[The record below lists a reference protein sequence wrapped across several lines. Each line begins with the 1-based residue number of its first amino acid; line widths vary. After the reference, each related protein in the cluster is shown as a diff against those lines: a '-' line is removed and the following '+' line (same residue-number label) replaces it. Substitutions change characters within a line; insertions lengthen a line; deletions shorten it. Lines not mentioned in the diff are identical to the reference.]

1 MKQLLSVKNLS
12 VNFHL
17 QEQVIAAVKNISFDI
32 DYGQTLAIVGESGS
46 GKSVTALSLMQLVQ
60 KPGNIQADEISFNS
74 RKQNKIINIS
84 SVADKEMDS
93 IRGNEIAMIF
103 QEPMS
108 SLNPVISCG
117 KQVAETLI
125 LHNRIT
131 AKEAK
136 VQTIAL
142 FEKVKLQQADK
153 IYDCYPHQL
162 SGGQKQRVMI
172 AMAISCNPSLLI
184 ADEPTTALDV
194 TTQKS
199 ILQLL
204 KELQK
209 ELGMSMIFISH
220 DLGVVSHIAD
230 NIAVMR
236 NGEMVEINTKENIFN
251 SPQHFYTKALLA
263 CKPPLNIKLKR
274 LPVVDDFLS
283 STNFD
288 INTNAIE
295 KSSAGSL
302 INEITLLQTKNLSV
316 EFNREKGV
324 FRRSVGK
331 FIAVDSVSLQIK
343 KGEVLGIAGES
354 GSGKT
359 SLGRAVLKLTPLA
372 GGKIIFNGKDIT
384 DLEESSFRPLRK
396 KMQIIF
402 QDPYSSLNPKM
413 TVGNAIDEVISFHKI
428 AAGKAGIRNET
439 IRLLKQ
445 VGLDE
450 NYFSRYPYELS
461 GGQRQRICI
470 ARALAVKPEFL
481 VCDECVSALDVSV
494 QATILNLLKQLKEEC
509 NLTMLFI
516 SHDLSVLRFMCD
528 RIAVMKDGK
537 IEEEN
542 TTEKLF
548 DNPQN
553 SYTKQLLDAVLA
565 VNI

>member
-1 MKQLLSVKNLS
+1 MMQLLSVKNLS
-12 VNFHL
+12 VSFDLHK
-17 QEQVIAAVKNISFDI
+17 QVIAAVKNISFDI

-84 SVADKEMDS
+84 AASDKEMDG

-230 NIAVMR
+230 KIAVMR
-236 NGEMVEINTKENIFN
+236 NGEIVETNTKENIFK
-251 SPQHFYTKALLA
+251 SPQHYYTKGLLA
-263 CKPPLNIKLKR
+263 CKPPLNVKLKR

-283 STNFD
+283 STGFD
-288 INTNAIE
+288 IAGNFTEENSANNFLNENTF
-295 KSSAGSL
+295 
-302 INEITLLQTKNLSV
+302 LQTENLSV
-316 EFNREKGV
+316 EFKREEGI

-331 FIAVDSVSLQIK
+331 FKAVDNVSLQIK

-359 SLGRAVLKLTPLA
+359 TLGRAILKLTPLT
-372 GGKIIFNGKDIT
+372 GGKIIFNGTDISS
-384 DLEESSFRPLRK
+384 LEESSFRPLRK

-413 TVGNAIDEVISFHKI
+413 TVGNAIEEVVSFHKI
-428 AAGKAGIRNET
+428 VSGKAETRNET

-450 NYFSRYPYELS
+450 NYCNRYPHELS

-494 QATILNLLKQLKEEC
+494 QATILNVLKELKEEF

-516 SHDLSVLRFMCD
+516 SHDLSVLSFMCD

-542 TTEKLF
+542 TTEELF
-548 DNPQN
+548 NNPQS
-553 SYTKQLLDAVLA
+553 SYTKQLLEAVLA

>member
-1 MKQLLSVKNLS
+1 MAQLLSVRNLS

-17 QEQVIAAVKNISFDI
+17 HELVIAAIKNISFDI

-60 KPGNIQADEISFNS
+60 KPGLVRADEISFNS
-74 RKQNKIINIS
+74 RKLNKIINIS
-84 SVADKEMDS
+84 AASDKEMDG

-117 KQVAETLI
+117 KQVAEALI

-204 KELQK
+204 KDVQK
-209 ELGMSMIFISH
+209 ESGMGMIFISH

-230 NIAVMR
+230 KIAVMR
-236 NGEMVEINTKENIFN
+236 NGEIVETNTKENIFK
-251 SPQHFYTKALLA
+251 SPQHYYTKGLLA
-263 CKPPLNIKLKR
+263 CKPPLNVKLKR

-283 STNFD
+283 STGFD
-288 INTNAIE
+288 IAGNFTEENSANNFLNENTF
-295 KSSAGSL
+295 
-302 INEITLLQTKNLSV
+302 LQTENLSV
-316 EFNREKGV
+316 EFKREKGI
-324 FRRSVGK
+324 FRRSAGK
-331 FIAVDSVSLQIK
+331 FKAVDNVSLQIK

-359 SLGRAVLKLTPLA
+359 TLGRAILKLTPLT
-372 GGKIIFNGKDIT
+372 GGKIIFNGNDIT
-384 DLEESSFRPLRK
+384 SLEESSFRLLRK

-413 TVGNAIDEVISFHKI
+413 TVGNAIEEVVSFHKI
-428 AAGKAGIRNET
+428 VSGKAETRNET

-450 NYFSRYPYELS
+450 NYCNRYPHELS

-494 QATILNLLKQLKEEC
+494 QATILNVLKELKEEF

-516 SHDLSVLRFMCD
+516 SHDLSVLSFMCD

-542 TTEKLF
+542 TTEELF
-548 DNPQN
+548 NNPQS
-553 SYTKQLLDAVLA
+553 SYTKQLLEAVLA
-565 VNI
+565 VNV

>member
-1 MKQLLSVKNLS
+1 MAQLLSVRNLS

-17 QEQVIAAVKNISFDI
+17 HELVIAALKNISFDI

-60 KPGNIQADEISFNS
+60 KPGLVRADEISFNS
-74 RKQNKIINIS
+74 RKLNKIINIS
-84 SVADKEMDS
+84 AASDKEMDG

-117 KQVAETLI
+117 KQVAEALI

-204 KELQK
+204 KDVQK
-209 ELGMSMIFISH
+209 ESGMGMIFISH
-220 DLGVVSHIAD
+220 DLGIVSHIAD
-230 NIAVMR
+230 KIAVMR
-236 NGEMVEINTKENIFN
+236 NGEIVETNTKENIFK
-251 SPQHFYTKALLA
+251 SPQHYYTKGLLA
-263 CKPPLNIKLKR
+263 CKPPLNVKLKR

-283 STNFD
+283 STGFD
-288 INTNAIE
+288 IAGNFTEENSANNFLNENTF
-295 KSSAGSL
+295 
-302 INEITLLQTKNLSV
+302 LQTENLSV
-316 EFNREKGV
+316 EFKREKGI
-324 FRRSVGK
+324 FRRSAGK
-331 FIAVDSVSLQIK
+331 FKAVDNVSLQIK

-359 SLGRAVLKLTPLA
+359 TLGRAILKLTPLT
-372 GGKIIFNGKDIT
+372 GGKIIFNGNDIT
-384 DLEESSFRPLRK
+384 SLEESSFRLLRK

-413 TVGNAIDEVISFHKI
+413 TVGNALEEVISFHKI
-428 AAGKAGIRNET
+428 VSGKAEIRNEV

-445 VGLDE
+445 VGLDK
-450 NYFSRYPYELS
+450 NYFDRYPHELS

-537 IEEEN
+537 TEEEN

-548 DNPQN
+548 DNPQS
-553 SYTKQLLDAVLA
+553 SYTKQLLEAVLA
-565 VNI
+565 VNA

>member
-1 MKQLLSVKNLS
+1 MAQLLSVRNLS

-17 QEQVIAAVKNISFDI
+17 HELVIAALKNISFDI

-60 KPGNIQADEISFNS
+60 KPGLVRADEISFNS

-117 KQVAETLI
+117 KQVAEALI

-204 KELQK
+204 KDVQK
-209 ELGMSMIFISH
+209 ESGMGMIFISH

-230 NIAVMR
+230 KIAVMR
-236 NGEMVEINTKENIFN
+236 NGEIVETNTKENIFK
-251 SPQHFYTKALLA
+251 SPQHYYTKGLLA
-263 CKPPLNIKLKR
+263 CKPPLNVKLKR

-283 STNFD
+283 STGFD
-288 INTNAIE
+288 IAGNFTEENSANNFLNENTF
-295 KSSAGSL
+295 
-302 INEITLLQTKNLSV
+302 LQTENLSV
-316 EFNREKGV
+316 EFKREKGI

-331 FIAVDSVSLQIK
+331 FKAVDNVSLQIK

-359 SLGRAVLKLTPLA
+359 TLGRAILKLTPLT
-372 GGKIIFNGKDIT
+372 GGKIIFNGNDISS
-384 DLEESSFRPLRK
+384 LEESSFRPLRK

-413 TVGNAIDEVISFHKI
+413 TVGNAIEEVVSFHKI
-428 AAGKAGIRNET
+428 VSGKAETRNET

-450 NYFSRYPYELS
+450 NYCNRYPHELS

-494 QATILNLLKQLKEEC
+494 QATILNVLKELKEEF

-516 SHDLSVLRFMCD
+516 SHDLSVLSFMCD

-542 TTEKLF
+542 TTEELF
-548 DNPQN
+548 NNPQS
-553 SYTKQLLDAVLA
+553 SYTKQLLEAVLA
-565 VNI
+565 VNV

>member
-74 RKQNKIINIS
+74 RKQNKLVNIS

-230 NIAVMR
+230 KIAVMR
-236 NGEMVEINTKENIFN
+236 NGEIVETNTKENIFK
-251 SPQHFYTKALLA
+251 SPQHYYTKGLLA
-263 CKPPLNIKLKR
+263 CKPPLNVKLKR

-283 STNFD
+283 STGFD
-288 INTNAIE
+288 IAGNFTEENSANNFLNENTF
-295 KSSAGSL
+295 
-302 INEITLLQTKNLSV
+302 LQTENLSV
-316 EFNREKGV
+316 EFKREEGI

-331 FIAVDSVSLQIK
+331 FKAVDNVSLQIK

-359 SLGRAVLKLTPLA
+359 TLGRAILKLTPLT
-372 GGKIIFNGKDIT
+372 GGKIIFNGTDISS
-384 DLEESSFRPLRK
+384 LEESSFRPLRK

-413 TVGNAIDEVISFHKI
+413 TVGNAIEEVVSFHKI
-428 AAGKAGIRNET
+428 VSGKAETRNET

-450 NYFSRYPYELS
+450 NYCNRYPHELS

-494 QATILNLLKQLKEEC
+494 QATILNVLKELKEEF

-516 SHDLSVLRFMCD
+516 SHDLSVLSFMCD

-542 TTEKLF
+542 TTEELF
-548 DNPQN
+548 NNPQS
-553 SYTKQLLDAVLA
+553 SYTKQLLEAVLA